1 MNDAAVRAVEAAR
14 SRSSIRRSQR
24 EQLRARVEHVAL
36 DLFRRHGF
44 EQVTVERIAAD
55 AGIGVATFYRYFGTK
70 DGVLFGYQYRWLED
84 VRQAVDSL
92 DVTGPR
98 GEQVRHLLGVMVK
111 IFDAERD
118 TMQMRD
124 EIVARNPALLPRT
137 LAVQRAWEQELTENL
152 ARRRDLGAGDA
163 TAQVDAAVVLVVVRL
178 AFRRLRAGA
187 CASMTDGVLAA
198 MGDLSTLLTSCS
210 AEPWNGGLAGAG

>member
-1 MNDAAVRAVEAAR
+1 M
-14 SRSSIRRSQR
+14 
-24 EQLRARVEHVAL
+24 
-36 DLFRRHGF
+36 
-44 EQVTVERIAAD
+44 
-55 AGIGVATFYRYFGTK
+55 
-70 DGVLFGYQYRWLED
+70 
-84 VRQAVDSL
+84 
-92 DVTGPR
+92 
-98 GEQVRHLLGVMVK
+98 K

-178 AFRRLRAGA
+178 AFRRPAGRCLREH
-187 CASMTDGVLAA
+187 DGRRRRRDGRSVDP
-198 MGDLSTLLTSCS
+198 GDQLLRRAVERWS
-210 AEPWNGGLAGAG
+210 GGAG